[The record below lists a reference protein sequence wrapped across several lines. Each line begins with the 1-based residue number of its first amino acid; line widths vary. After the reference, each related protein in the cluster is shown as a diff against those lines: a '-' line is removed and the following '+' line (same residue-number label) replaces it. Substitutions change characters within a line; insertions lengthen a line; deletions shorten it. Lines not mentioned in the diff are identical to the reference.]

1 MDLIH
6 FIKVLLR
13 RKLLLIVLP
22 SIAVIITYLLVKN
35 LPDVYKSSA
44 QLSTGITDETKL
56 SLTTEG
62 QAIQQ
67 FDIQNKFGN
76 LIELM
81 NSKKVVDLV
90 GYKLLRHD
98 LTSSPPFREPSKLM
112 QTLNQEARNNV
123 IRILNEKIDSMASL
137 TNSIEDERGIIAL
150 LESMKYDYSALYNK
164 LKINREGTSDF
175 IKIEFESENPDL
187 SAYVVN
193 EEVTEFIRYYKQLTA
208 VKSDATINFFA
219 DLSEQKKKELDEKV
233 DELKRYKMANG
244 VINLYE
250 QTKSLVDQKAELEIA
265 REEENKKIPALQEAI
280 KLINN
285 KFTNKDKLYYEA
297 NSRTYNARIV
307 ELKDKIK
314 RLTDDLITQGYTNQ
328 ALKDEIEAT
337 KKQLEV
343 EIVSGADDFLLD
355 PNTSKNELVT
365 RRIGY
370 EVDLEI
376 ARYST
381 KSMDKELARLDAQVQ
396 SYAPKEAEIAAYER
410 EIQVASDVYL
420 MVLNRLNLSRFDT
433 MNLGNSLKQTEY
445 GEPANKPEASKKML
459 TVILAGVV
467 SLLMTVILI
476 FVIEYLDQT
485 IKSPAHFLKLT
496 NIELLGTL
504 NRLKKSQIN
513 LRELF
518 SDRELDGDSELFKQL
533 LRSLR
538 FEILKKLNG
547 KRIIL
552 VTSTEKGA
560 GKSLIISCLA
570 YSLALINKRVLL
582 IDTNFS
588 HPSLT
593 ASFNASPVFE
603 EYLEE
608 TLPADKVISR
618 TTMGNIDIAGSKG
631 GSYSPDEIGGIDNLN
646 KKIHELA
653 KGYEIVFMEG
663 AALNK
668 YSDSKELSN
677 ISDAVISVFSA
688 NNVIEESDKNS
699 IEILNSMEPKFIG
712 AILNNLSTEYIEEIY
727 GDFYKKRSWAR
738 RVTKSIIKRNLSKK
752 KLKDTSV
759 S

>member
-13 RKLLLIVLP
+13 RKLLLLVLP
-22 SIAVIITYLLVKN
+22 AIAVIISYFLVKN
-35 LPDVYKSSA
+35 LPDIYKSSA

-67 FDIQNKFGN
+67 FDLQNKFGN

-81 NSKKVVDLV
+81 NSKKVIDLV
-90 GYKLLRHD
+90 GFKLLLHD
-98 LTSSPPFREPSKLM
+98 LTVTPQFREPSKLM
-112 QTLNQEARNNV
+112 LTLNQEAKNNV
-123 IRILNEKIDSMASL
+123 IRILNQKVDSMAAL
-137 TNSIEDERGIIAL
+137 TNAIEDERGVIAL
-150 LESMKYDYSALYNK
+150 LESMKYDYPSLFNK
-164 LKINREGTSDF
+164 IRINREGTSDF
-175 IKIEFESENPDL
+175 IKIEFESENPYL
-187 SAYVVN
+187 SAFVVN

-250 QTKSLVDQKAELEIA
+250 QTKALVDQKAELEIA

-280 KLINN
+280 KMIDN
-285 KFTNKDKLYYEA
+285 KFTGKDKLYYES
-297 NSRTYNARIV
+297 NSRTYNTRIV

-328 ALKDEIEAT
+328 ALKDQIEAA

-343 EIVSGADDFLLD
+343 EIMSGSDDFLLD
-355 PNTSKNELVT
+355 PNTSKNDLVS
-365 RRIGY
+365 RRINS

-376 ARYST
+376 AKYST
-381 KSMDKELARLDAQVQ
+381 KSMDKELARLENQVQ
-396 SYAPKEAEIAAYER
+396 TYAPKEAEIAAYER

-420 MVLNRLNLSRFDT
+420 MVVNRLNLSRFDT

-467 SLLMTVILI
+467 SFLMTVILI

-496 NIELLGTL
+496 NIELLGNL
-504 NRLKKSQIN
+504 NRIKKSQIN

-518 SDRELDGDSELFKQL
+518 SEKELDGDSELFRQL
-533 LRSLR
+533 LRSIR
-538 FEILKKLNG
+538 YEMLKKLNG
-547 KRIIL
+547 KKIIL
-552 VTSTEKGA
+552 VTSTEKGT
-560 GKSLIISCLA
+560 GKSLIISCMV
-570 YSLALINKRVLL
+570 YSLALINKKVLI

-588 HPSLT
+588 NPSLT
-593 ASFNASPVFE
+593 ESFNASPVFE
-603 EYLEE
+603 DYLEGII
-608 TLPADKVISR
+608 PADKVISK
-618 TTMGNIDIAGSKG
+618 TTMENISVVGSKG
-631 GSYSPDEIGGIDNLN
+631 GSYSPDELGGIDNLN
-646 KKIHELA
+646 KKVHELT
-653 KGYEIVFMEG
+653 KGYDIIFMEG
-663 AALNK
+663 ASLNK

-677 ISDAVISVFSA
+677 ISDVVISVFSA

-699 IEILNSMEPKFIG
+699 IDILKDMESKFIG
-712 AILNNLSTEYIEEIY
+712 AILNNLSTEYIDEIY

-738 RVTKSIIKRNLSKK
+738 KVTKSLVKRNLSKK

>member
-6 FIKVLLR
+6 FVKVLFR
-13 RKLLLIVLP
+13 RKLLLIILP
-22 SIAVIITYLLVKN
+22 AIAVIITYFLVKN

-44 QLSTGITDETKL
+44 QLSTGLTDETQL

-67 FDIQNKFGN
+67 FDLQNKFGN

-90 GYKLLRHD
+90 GYKLMLHD
-98 LTSSPPFREPSKLM
+98 LTSTPPFREPSKLM
-112 QTLNQEARNNV
+112 LTLNDEARNNV
-123 IRILNEKIDSMASL
+123 IRILNEKLDSMSTL
-137 TNSIEDERGIIAL
+137 TNAIDDERGVIAL
-150 LESMKYDYSALYNK
+150 LESMKYDYPSLFNK

-175 IKIEFESENPDL
+175 IKIEFESENPYL
-187 SAYVVN
+187 SAFVVN
-193 EEVTEFIRYYKQLTA
+193 EEVTQFIRYYKQLTA
-208 VKSDATINFFA
+208 VKSDATISFFE

-233 DELKRYKMANG
+233 DALKKYKMANG

-250 QTKSLVDQKAELEIA
+250 QTKALVDQKAELELA
-265 REEENKKIPALQEAI
+265 REEENKKIPALEEAI
-280 KLINN
+280 KMINN

-297 NSRTYNARIV
+297 NSRTYNTRIV
-307 ELKDKIK
+307 DLKDKIK
-314 RLTDDLITQGYTNQ
+314 RLTDDLITQGYTDQ

-343 EIVSGADDFLLD
+343 EIVSGSDDFLLD
-355 PNTSKNELVT
+355 PNTSKNDLVT
-365 RRIGY
+365 RRIGF

-376 ARYST
+376 AKYST
-381 KSMDKELARLDAQVQ
+381 KSMDKELSRLESQVQ

-420 MVLNRLNLSRFDT
+420 MVINRLNLSRFDT
-433 MNLGNSLKQTEY
+433 MSLGNSLKQTEF

-459 TVILAGVV
+459 TVILAGLV
-467 SLLMTVILI
+467 SFLMTVILI

-485 IKSPAHFLKLT
+485 IKGPAHFIKLT
-496 NIELLGTL
+496 GLELLGTL
-504 NRLKKSQIN
+504 NRIKKSQIN

-518 SDRELDGDSELFKQL
+518 SEKELDSDSELFRQL

-538 FEILKKLNG
+538 YEILKRLNN
-547 KRIIL
+547 KKIIL
-552 VTSTEKGA
+552 VTSSETGT

-570 YSLALINKRVLL
+570 YSLALINKKVLI

-593 ASFNASPVFE
+593 GSFNASPVFE
-603 EYLEE
+603 DYLEG
-608 TLPADKVISR
+608 TVPADKVISK
-618 TTMGNIDIAGSKG
+618 TTMENINVAGSKG
-631 GSYSPDEIGGIDNLN
+631 GSYSPDELGGIDNLN
-646 KKIHELA
+646 KKIHELS
-653 KGYEIVFMEG
+653 KEYDIVFMEG
-663 AALNK
+663 ASLNK

-677 ISDAVISVFSA
+677 ISDIVIAVFSA
-688 NNVIEESDKNS
+688 NNVVEESDKNS
-699 IEILNSMEPKFIG
+699 IEILKDMESKFIG
-712 AILNNLSTEYIEEIY
+712 AVLNNLSTEYIEEIY

-738 RVTKSIIKRNLSKK
+738 KVTKSIVKRNLSKK
-752 KLKDTSV
+752 NLKDTSI

>member
-112 QTLNQEARNNV
+112 QTLNQEAKNNV

-137 TNSIEDERGIIAL
+137 TNAIEDERGIIAL

-593 ASFNASPVFE
+593 SSFNASPVFE

-653 KGYEIVFMEG
+653 KGYDIVFMEG

-699 IEILNSMEPKFIG
+699 IEILNSMDPKFIG

>member
-1 MDLIH
+1 MDFIH

-22 SIAVIITYLLVKN
+22 AIAIIITYFLVKN

-67 FDIQNKFGN
+67 FDLQNKFGN

-98 LTSSPPFREPSKLM
+98 LTTSPPFREPSKLM
-112 QTLNQEARNNV
+112 QTLNQEAKNNV
-123 IRILNEKIDSMASL
+123 IRILNEKIDSMSAL
-137 TNSIEDERGIIAL
+137 TNAIEDERGIIAL
-150 LESMKYDYSALYNK
+150 LESMKYDYSSLYNK

-250 QTKSLVDQKAELEIA
+250 QTKALVDQKAELEIA

-285 KFTNKDKLYYEA
+285 KFSNKDKLYYEA

-328 ALKDEIEAT
+328 VLKDQIEAT

-381 KSMDKELARLDAQVQ
+381 KSMDKELGRLENQVQ
-396 SYAPKEAEIAAYER
+396 TYAPKEAEIAAYER

-504 NRLKKSQIN
+504 NRLKKTQIN

-518 SDRELDGDSELFKQL
+518 SDSELDGDSELFKQL
-533 LRSLR
+533 LRSSR

-593 ASFNASPVFE
+593 ASFNASPMFE

-608 TLPADKVISR
+608 NIPADKVISK
-618 TTMGNIDIAGSKG
+618 TTMGNIDIVGSKG
-631 GSYSPDEIGGIDNLN
+631 GSYSPDEIGGLDNLN

-653 KGYEIVFMEG
+653 KGYDIVFLEG

-677 ISDAVISVFSA
+677 ISDIVISVFSA

-699 IEILNSMEPKFIG
+699 IEILNSMEQKFIG

-738 RVTKSIIKRNLSKK
+738 RVTKSIVKRNLSKK

>member
-1 MDLIH
+1 M
-6 FIKVLLR
+6 
-13 RKLLLIVLP
+13 
-22 SIAVIITYLLVKN
+22 
-35 LPDVYKSSA
+35 
-44 QLSTGITDETKL
+44 
-56 SLTTEG
+56 
-62 QAIQQ
+62 
-67 FDIQNKFGN
+67 
-76 LIELM
+76 
-81 NSKKVVDLV
+81 
-90 GYKLLRHD
+90 
-98 LTSSPPFREPSKLM
+98 
-112 QTLNQEARNNV
+112 
-123 IRILNEKIDSMASL
+123 
-137 TNSIEDERGIIAL
+137 
-150 LESMKYDYSALYNK
+150 
-164 LKINREGTSDF
+164 
-175 IKIEFESENPDL
+175 
-187 SAYVVN
+187 
-193 EEVTEFIRYYKQLTA
+193 
-208 VKSDATINFFA
+208 
-219 DLSEQKKKELDEKV
+219 
-233 DELKRYKMANG
+233 
-244 VINLYE
+244 
-250 QTKSLVDQKAELEIA
+250 
-265 REEENKKIPALQEAI
+265 
-280 KLINN
+280 
-285 KFTNKDKLYYEA
+285 
-297 NSRTYNARIV
+297 
-307 ELKDKIK
+307 
-314 RLTDDLITQGYTNQ
+314 ITQGYTTQ
-328 ALKDEIEAT
+328 ALKDQIEAT

-381 KSMDKELARLDAQVQ
+381 KSMDKELGRLENQVQ
-396 SYAPKEAEIAAYER
+396 TYAPKEAEIAAYER

-504 NRLKKSQIN
+504 NRLKKTQIN

-518 SDRELDGDSELFKQL
+518 SDSELDGDSELFKQL
-533 LRSLR
+533 LRSSR

-593 ASFNASPVFE
+593 ASFNASPMFE

-608 TLPADKVISR
+608 NIPADKVISK
-618 TTMGNIDIAGSKG
+618 TTMGNIDIVGSKG
-631 GSYSPDEIGGIDNLN
+631 GSYSPDEIGGLDNLN

-653 KGYEIVFMEG
+653 KGYDIVFLEG

-677 ISDAVISVFSA
+677 ISDIVISVFSA

-699 IEILNSMEPKFIG
+699 IEILNSMEQKFIG

-738 RVTKSIIKRNLSKK
+738 RVTKSIVKRNLSKK